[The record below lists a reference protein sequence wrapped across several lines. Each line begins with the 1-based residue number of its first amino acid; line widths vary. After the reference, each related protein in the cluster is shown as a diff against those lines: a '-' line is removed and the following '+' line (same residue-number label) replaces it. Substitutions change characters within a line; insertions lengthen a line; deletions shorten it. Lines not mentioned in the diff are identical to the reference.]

1 MLEFRQSETTEEQ
14 RLIDSKINQ
23 LKVPK
28 RIDTRGIEKELRRRM
43 RDLQR
48 R

>member
-1 MLEFRQSETTEEQ
+1 MEFRHSEPSEEQ

-23 LKVPK
+23 LRVPK
-28 RIDTRGIEKELRRRM
+28 RTDPQAKEKELRRRM